1 MTRTVTDAAIPAGAG
16 FRRQGQLRAWRMPL
30 LVVVC
35 CIVAL
40 LAGCGSSG
48 RKGGKGGGYYLD
60 DGPGSDIPANIQ
72 NIPDAVPRIEPH
84 NPANFRPYKV
94 MGQQFVP
101 VSASTQL
108 RQRGV
113 ASWYGRKFHGQKTAN
128 GETYNMYAMSAA
140 HPTLP
145 LPSYA
150 RVTHEAS
157 GRSVI
162 VRVNDRGPFLR
173 GRVIDLSYAA
183 AAKLGIIGK
192 GSDRVVVEAITH
204 ADIRRGLNM
213 ASAPKPAAPAP
224 AVQTAAAPAPAV
236 RTAPAPAVRT
246 VAAPTPAVHTVAA
259 SAPATRTPVGEST
272 ALETPDVMAALA
284 QRPPETESQAEL
296 QPQPQPQRE
305 LEPQR
310 TPTPS
315 VTSEPSGG
323 IYLQFGAFASYP
335 SADRLANQLNAEIA
349 QVEGRN
355 AHISSGDDL
364 HRVRIGPYESRT
376 AAVNAAVRIQEAT
389 GMQPTLAQR

>member
-1 MTRTVTDAAIPAGAG
+1 
-16 FRRQGQLRAWRMPL
+16 
-30 LVVVC
+30 
-35 CIVAL
+35 
-40 LAGCGSSG
+40 
-48 RKGGKGGGYYLD
+48 
-60 DGPGSDIPANIQ
+60 
-72 NIPDAVPRIEPH
+72 
-84 NPANFRPYKV
+84 
-94 MGQQFVP
+94 
-101 VSASTQL
+101 
-108 RQRGV
+108 GV

-145 LPSYA
+145 LPSFA

-259 SAPATRTPVGEST
+259 SAPATRTAVGEST

-284 QRPPETESQAEL
+284 HLPPETESL
-296 QPQPQPQRE
+296 PQPQPQPQRE

-349 QVEGRN
+349 
-355 AHISSGDDL
+355 
-364 HRVRIGPYESRT
+364 
-376 AAVNAAVRIQEAT
+376 
-389 GMQPTLAQR
+389 

>member
-1 MTRTVTDAAIPAGAG
+1 
-16 FRRQGQLRAWRMPL
+16 
-30 LVVVC
+30 
-35 CIVAL
+35 
-40 LAGCGSSG
+40 
-48 RKGGKGGGYYLD
+48 
-60 DGPGSDIPANIQ
+60 
-72 NIPDAVPRIEPH
+72 
-84 NPANFRPYKV
+84 
-94 MGQQFVP
+94 
-101 VSASTQL
+101 
-108 RQRGV
+108 
-113 ASWYGRKFHGQKTAN
+113 
-128 GETYNMYAMSAA
+128 AA

-213 ASAPKPAAPAP
+213 ASTSKPAAPAP
-224 AVQTAAAPAPAV
+224 AVQTAGAPAPAV

-259 SAPATRTPVGEST
+259 SAPATRTTVGEST
-272 ALETPDVMAALA
+272 ALETPDIMAALA

-323 IYLQFGAFASYP
+323 IYLQFGA
-335 SADRLANQLNAEIA
+335 L
-349 QVEGRN
+349 
-355 AHISSGDDL
+355 
-364 HRVRIGPYESRT
+364 
-376 AAVNAAVRIQEAT
+376 
-389 GMQPTLAQR
+389 